1 MDVMECV
8 LRDGRKGY
16 VEHIG
21 ITNDLKCNQPIRLPI
36 FLSINLPLEHSKMP
50 WLFLKMFIG
59 PNIIC
64 LIYGHNFSGR
74 HGMQLKQ

>member
-1 MDVMECV
+1 MECV

-36 FLSINLPLEHSKMP
+36 FLSINLLSNYSIMP
-50 WLFLKMFIG
+50 FVLLCME
-59 PNIIC
+59 
-64 LIYGHNFSGR
+64 
-74 HGMQLKQ
+74 